1 MPQEKT
7 PAAES
12 ETKTASQMVQ
22 DMPDIFTG
30 QDAAPETAQK
40 PAETTVAPETQ
51 PAAGTQQTPSAAT
64 ETAAAPDPFI
74 ERLHS
79 LGFADVTDPAS
90 AQERLLQ
97 AFEQDRQRAMTIE
110 QQVAQLQQQ
119 NLILQSQLTQ
129 RIQSPESAQSH
140 AAAQPQAA
148 ADPWP
153 QIPQMDMALQQAIKK
168 HQGPDGGWLPTAPA
182 DVVAKAGQWE
192 AAVAEWQAKLIF
204 DPKGALEPIIEHKA
218 KQLLQQM
225 LGEDPRK
232 FVEQQ
237 YETIQQQQ
245 TVEQQVASAWEEVQP
260 WMFQAH
266 PIYGTQ
272 DTTRPTEFGRRFQ
285 QSFVQAQEMILQI
298 NPHLDMTSEADK
310 NLVFQQALQQ
320 TYFRHEPEIKRMKAQ
335 WEAYQQQQQAA
346 PPPAAAAP
354 PAAPPPPKEDP
365 RDAMKRQHLERN
377 RVSPANGS
385 RGGAVE
391 TDERGRKRQKAGGLN
406 RIAEDTVAALSGD
419 GFFTP

>member
-1 MPQEKT
+1 MPQEKVT
-7 PAAES
+7 AAEP

-22 DMPDIFTG
+22 EMPDIFTG
-30 QDAAPETAQK
+30 QEEAATPAQK
-40 PAETTVAPETQ
+40 PAETAVAPETKVD
-51 PAAGTQQTPSAAT
+51 AGTQQTQAAAQ

-74 ERLHS
+74 ERLRS
-79 LGFADVTDPAS
+79 LGFADVKDQAS

-97 AFEQDRQRAMTIE
+97 AFEQDRQRSMTIE
-110 QQVAQLQQQ
+110 QQVQQLQQQ

-129 RIQSPESAQSH
+129 RVQSPEPAHQT
-140 AAAQPQAA
+140 APATTQAA

-192 AAVAEWQAKLIF
+192 AAVAEWQAKLVF
-204 DPKGALEPIIEHKA
+204 DPKNALEPIIEYKT

-245 TVEQQVASAWEEVQP
+245 TVEQQVATAWDRAFP
-260 WMFQAH
+260 WMFQAD
-266 PIYGTQ
+266 PL
-272 DTTRPTEFGRRFQ
+272 TREPNTRMPTEFGQRFQ
-285 QSFVQAQEMILQI
+285 RSFAQAQEQIRSI
-298 NPHLDMTSEADK
+298 NPQIDENSL
-310 NLVFQQALQQ
+310 FQHALQQ
-320 TYFRHEPEIKRMKAQ
+320 TYFRHEPELASLENRWQ
-335 WEAYQQQQQAA
+335 EYQKSQQA
-346 PPPAAAAP
+346 PAAAAA

-365 RDAMKRQHLERN
+365 RDAMKRQHLDRN
-377 RVSPANGS
+377 RVAPANGS

-406 RIAEDTVAALSGD
+406 RIAEDTVDALTAT

>member
-1 MPQEKT
+1 MPQERT
-7 PAAES
+7 PAAEP

-22 DMPDIFTG
+22 EMPDIFTG
-30 QDAAPETAQK
+30 QEEAATPAQK
-40 PAETTVAPETQ
+40 PAETAVAPETQ
-51 PAAGTQQTPSAAT
+51 PAAGTQQTQAAAP

-74 ERLHS
+74 ERLRS

-97 AFEQDRQRAMTIE
+97 AFEQDRQRATTIE

-129 RIQSPESAQSH
+129 RLQPEPVQQQAVAAPAQ
-140 AAAQPQAA
+140 QT

-245 TVEQQVASAWEEVQP
+245 TVEQQVASAWDRAFP
-260 WMFQAH
+260 WMFQAD
-266 PIYGTQ
+266 PL
-272 DTTRPTEFGRRFQ
+272 TREPNTRMPTEFGQRFQ
-285 QSFVQAQEMILQI
+285 RSFAQAQEQIRAI
-298 NPHLDMTSEADK
+298 NPQIDENAL
-310 NLVFQQALQQ
+310 FQHALQQ
-320 TYFRHEPEIKRMKAQ
+320 TYFRHEQELASLEQRWQ
-335 WEAYQQQQQAA
+335 EYQKSQQAPA
-346 PPPAAAAP
+346 QAAAAAP
-354 PAAPPPPKEDP
+354 PPHKEDP

-406 RIAEDTVAALSGD
+406 RIAEDTVASLSGD